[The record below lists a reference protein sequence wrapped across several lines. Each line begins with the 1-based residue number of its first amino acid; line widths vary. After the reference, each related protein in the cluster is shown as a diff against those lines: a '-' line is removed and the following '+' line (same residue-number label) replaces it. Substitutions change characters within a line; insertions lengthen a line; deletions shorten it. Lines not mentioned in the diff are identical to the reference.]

1 MKEFFDNLHAVMV
14 RHKLGRADIWNRDET
29 EVTNVQ
35 KPDEVAARRGFKQI
49 GSITSAERGT
59 LTSVAPVLF
68 LQLGPLFHPLLC
80 FLMYTH
86 FGQLAKEVL
95 ILVGFQIVLFLK
107 HIVECTI
114 CIPPRPCL
122 LLLIP

>member
-14 RHKLGRADIWNRDET
+14 RHKLGRADIWTDIRDET

-35 KPDEVAARRGFKQI
+35 KSDKVASRRGFKQI
-49 GSITSAERGT
+49 GCITSAERGT
-59 LTSVAPVLF
+59 LASVALF

-95 ILVGFQIVLFLK
+95 ILVEFQIVLFLK
-107 HIVECTI
+107 HIVEFTI
-114 CIPPRPCL
+114 CIPPRPCF

>member
-59 LTSVAPVLF
+59 LVSVA
-68 LQLGPLFHPLLC
+68 C
-80 FLMYTH
+80 FCNWDHYSTLYYGSSYDH
-86 FGQLAKEVL
+86 FCQLAKEVL
-95 ILVGFQIVLFLK
+95 IHLVGLQIVLFLK
-107 HIVECTI
+107 HIVEFI
-114 CIPPRPCL
+114 
-122 LLLIP
+122 